1 MIGMIGDLAVKGAF
15 FVTLIAFAG
24 YYIGLKRKSEAILRA
39 SNAAF
44 VVKLLLLIAASGLLL
59 HLLITHQFQ
68 YYYVYNYT
76 SSDLPLRYLIS
87 AFWGGQEGSFLL
99 WILFVDLVGISMMF
113 WVNKSYRY
121 HVLFFLTLNQLFL
134 ISMITGFDAG
144 WLQIG
149 SSAFKS
155 IADAFPNAPFI
166 QANPDFVP
174 AEGKGLNDLLRSPW
188 MVIHPPILFLGFAM
202 MTVPFCFA
210 LASLWKREYSGWV
223 RQALPW
229 TVAANLSLFTAIFL
243 GGYWAYV
250 TLSFGGFWAWD
261 PVENASIVPWFLGVA
276 GIHAMLIQNKK
287 GYAQKSALVFAILAY
302 SAVIYE
308 AFLTRSGVLSDSS
321 VHSFTDLGLYNQLL
335 LFIVVILGLG
345 GGFFALR
352 YKDLPKKTADPG
364 ILTREFMTFSASAVL
379 AILAGVIILGT
390 SSPILGKLF
399 TAAPT
404 PPEIS
409 FYNNWS
415 KPIAIIAALLTVPA
429 QILFWKRHSAET
441 LSAELLKS
449 FGVAAVATLVVI
461 YLAEITR
468 YGDIVYLLSAFF
480 ALFGNLYV
488 MIRLLLQNPVLIGGT
503 VSHLGFAVMLIGI
516 LASTVYQKPLL
527 DQATHSYNEAIRAGM
542 VLDEEGFPVR
552 EEIQFVE
559 LRKGEPKMLNNKYRV
574 EYVERSAGDQSRPG
588 QHKYEL
594 RFEEISP
601 SSGDVTNQFTLFPH
615 VYPVSSA
622 ESINWSVDVDV
633 HGGWMND
640 VYLYVAG
647 SSYVEQRNR
656 EYRIRRSGGSPLA
669 PVAQR
674 SGDREWVMLVA
685 EDKPFISF
693 VWLGVFLLMGGFSI
707 SILRHRNRL
716 VQTQTV
722 QTQTV
727 TAGHDQRPATDS
739 RAAAQTKNDSDDA

>member
-1 MIGMIGDLAVKGAF
+1 MTGMMGDLAIKSAFVLTLLTMAGYFFGITKGRESLLKLSNGAF
-15 FVTLIAFAG
+15 IA
-24 YYIGLKRKSEAILRA
+24 KM
-39 SNAAF
+39 
-44 VVKLLLLIAASGLLL
+44 VLLLIASGLLL
-59 HLLITHQFQ
+59 QLLITHQFQ

-76 SSDLPLRYLIS
+76 SSDLPLRYLVS

-99 WILFVDLVGISMMF
+99 WILFVDLVGIAMMV
-113 WVNKSYRY
+113 WVGRAYRY
-121 HVLFFLTLNQLFL
+121 HVLFFLTLNQAFL
-134 ISMITGFDAG
+134 ISMITGFDFGAFE
-144 WLQIG
+144 IG

-210 LASLWKREYSGWV
+210 LASLWKREYSTWV
-223 RQALPW
+223 RHALPW
-229 TVAANLSLFTAIFL
+229 TVAANLALFTAIFL

-276 GIHAMLIQNKK
+276 GIHSMLIQNKK

-308 AFLTRSGVLSDSS
+308 AFLTRSGILSDSS

-335 LFIVVILGLG
+335 LFILVILGLG
-345 GGFFALR
+345 GVLFAVR

-364 ILTREFMTFSASAVL
+364 ILTREFMTFSGSVVL
-379 AILAGVIILGT
+379 AIIGGVIIIGT

-399 TAAPT
+399 TATPT

-409 FYNNWS
+409 FYNNWTQ
-415 KPIAIIAALLTVPA
+415 PLAILAAFLTVPA
-429 QILFWKRHSAET
+429 QVLYWSKHSPESLA
-441 LSAELLKS
+441 AELLKS
-449 FGVAAVATLVVI
+449 FGISAVATLVVI
-461 YLAEITR
+461 YAASVTSF
-468 YGDIVYLLSAFF
+468 GDIVYLFSAFF
-480 ALFGNLYV
+480 ACFGNLFV
-488 MIRLLLQNPVLIGGT
+488 MISLLRKNPVLIGGT
-503 VSHLGFAVMLIGI
+503 ISHIGFGVMLIGI
-516 LASTVYQKPLL
+516 LASTTYQQHLL
-527 DQATHSYNEAIRAGM
+527 DDETRAYNEAVRDGM
-542 VLDEEGFPVR
+542 VLDKEGFPVR

-559 LRKGEPKMLNNKYRV
+559 LRLGEPKMVNGKYRV
-574 EYVERSAGDQSRPG
+574 SYLGMSDGDQARPG

-594 RFEEISP
+594 LFEKISP
-601 SSGDVTNQFTLFPH
+601 RDGSVTEEFTLLPQ

-633 HGGWMND
+633 HGGWLND

-656 EYRIRRSGGSPLA
+656 EYRSGRSGGRTMANVST
-669 PVAQR
+669 R
-674 SGDREWVMLVA
+674 NEDRQWVLLVA

-693 VWLGVFLLMGGFSI
+693 VWAGVFLLMGGFSV
-707 SILRHRNRL
+707 SIVRHRGRL
-716 VQTQTV
+716 ANHSKPEDSPSEL
-722 QTQTV
+722 
-727 TAGHDQRPATDS
+727 AGSSTELAQSNLHSPEDSPAS
-739 RAAAQTKNDSDDA
+739 